1 MMIAWST
8 IGKTLSHGQKAYSF
22 LQECKRAKRAN
33 DVDIPGA

>member
-22 LQECKRAKRAN
+22 LQECKRAN